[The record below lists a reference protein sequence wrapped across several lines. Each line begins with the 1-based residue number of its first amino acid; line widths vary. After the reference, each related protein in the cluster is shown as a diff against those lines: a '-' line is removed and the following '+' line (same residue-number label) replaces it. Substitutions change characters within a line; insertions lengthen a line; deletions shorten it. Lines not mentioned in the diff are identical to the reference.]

1 MVKINGIVFK
11 GNDLL
16 IDNTGTYIDGVE
28 ISKCKLY
35 ESDKKVMRYPWS
47 IFCSCIIL
55 SVVIAFILYG

>member
-47 IFCSCIIL
+47 IFLFFLIVSTGVYFL
-55 SVVIAFILYG
+55 FF